1 MTVTA
6 LSHLR
11 VIEYGDGVAAPF
23 CARLFADMGATVVKV
38 EPPAGDSTRQRG
50 PFRGD
55 RPDAEQSGQFHL
67 LNAGKQG
74 LVADLDDAT
83 DREAFE
89 RLLAGA
95 DVLVESSEYASW
107 KRWGLD
113 YETLGRR
120 HPHLIVLSI
129 SPYGR
134 KGAWADRPGTDLTV
148 QAVSSLPNA
157 IGWPDRA
164 PLPVPFDQA
173 EYQAGFHGFA
183 AALCAVRERS
193 ISGLGQGIDIS
204 SAQVLAYQVGGMA
217 LVTSKRFPLQ
227 RSGNRLK
234 GTLYPTAFFEAKDGH
249 VCTVTLHG
257 KQWRKWIDLMGNPDW
272 TRDPQNLDAFRL
284 GSLGPEEPVDIYFR
298 NWLKQFTRA
307 ELVALGNA
315 NDLIVGEVKSID
327 QVLESPQFAF
337 REQWAKIPVGDSEVR
352 IPKPGYSFSETPVA
366 IRTAGPRLARDR
378 AALHAHTAAP
388 LQPTRGTRR
397 KGALEGVR
405 VLDFGWNWA
414 GPMAG
419 QLLAD
424 MGAEVI
430 RMETSL
436 RLDNMRAFDYASIFF
451 CHNNRSKKSATFNI
465 ADPRGSELVRRLA
478 EKCDIVMDNFAA
490 GVMAKNGLGYADL
503 VKHNPRIIVVSM
515 SMAGQ
520 TGPERSLRGFAS
532 ISSAYVGLEGMV
544 GYPEENMTTGFMAFG
559 IGDTA
564 QSIQA
569 VSGALAALIHRER
582 TGQGQFVDM
591 SQIGS
596 LCASLGEPLLDYQL
610 NGRIAGLMGNR
621 HTFYAPHGI
630 YACDEGKRWI
640 AIAVRHEQDWLALCG
655 AMQRDDWKGDAS
667 LRSAATRRARAS
679 ELDRSIAAWCRT
691 ASRDELVERLNA
703 AGVPA
708 APVLELPERNAH
720 AAFAGREL
728 TLSHEGGS
736 YEPCTIYATPWSFTA
751 TPPVMSRPTPAVGEH
766 NDYVHREL
774 LGLDDATIAK
784 LREEKVLV

>member
-1 MTVTA
+1 VSA

-11 VIEYGDGVAAPF
+11 VVEYGDGVAAPL
-23 CARLFADMGATVVKV
+23 CSRLFADMGAEVTKV
-38 EPPAGDSTRQRG
+38 EPPAGDSTRRHG
-50 PFRGD
+50 PFPGD
-55 RPDAEQSGQFHL
+55 RPDAEASGVFHL
-67 LNAGKQG
+67 LNAGKKG
-74 LVADLDDAT
+74 LVADLDDAA
-83 DREAFE
+83 DLEALH
-89 RLLAGA
+89 RLLAGT
-95 DVLVESSEYASW
+95 DVFVESATFADW

-113 YETLGRR
+113 HETLLRR
-120 HPHLIVLSI
+120 HPHLVVVSI

-148 QAVSSLPNA
+148 QAVSSLPHA

-164 PLPVPFDQA
+164 PLPLPYDQA
-173 EYQAGFHGFA
+173 DYQAGFHGFA

-193 ISGLGQGIDIS
+193 ISGQGQGIDIS
-204 SAQVLAYQVGGMA
+204 SAQVLAYQIGGMA

-234 GTLYPTAFFEAKDGH
+234 GTLYPTAFFEAKDGY

-257 KQWRKWIDLMGNPDW
+257 KQWRKWIELMGTPEW
-272 TRDPQNLDAFRL
+272 AKDPQNLDAFRL

-298 NWLKQFTRA
+298 DWLRQFTRA
-307 ELVALGNA
+307 ELIAMGNA
-315 NDLIVGEVKSID
+315 NDLIVGEVKSVD

-337 REQWAKIPVGDSEVR
+337 REQWARIPVSGGEVR
-352 IPKPGYSFSETPVA
+352 VPKPGYSFSETPVA
-366 IRTAGPRLARDR
+366 IRGPGPQLAAGS
-378 AALHAHTAAP
+378 AALRTQPPRP
-388 LQPTRGTRR
+388 LSLPAGTRR
-397 KGALEGVR
+397 KGALDGVR

-451 CHNNRSKKSATFNI
+451 CHNNRSKKAATFNV

-478 EKCDIVMDNFAA
+478 EKCDIVIDNFAA

-503 VKHNPRIIVVSM
+503 VKHNPRIIAVSM

-559 IGDTA
+559 LGDTTQA
-564 QSIQA
+564 IQA
-569 VSGALAALIHRER
+569 VSGAVAALIHRER

-610 NGRIAGLMGNR
+610 NHRLAGLQGNR
-621 HTFYAPHGI
+621 HPQYAPHGI
-630 YACDEGKRWI
+630 HGCDDGRRWV
-640 AIAVRHEQDWLALCG
+640 AVAVRDDKDWRALCG
-655 AMQRDDWKGDAS
+655 VMQRRDWLEDATLS
-667 LRSAATRRARAS
+667 SEATRRARVQ
-679 ELDRSIAAWCRT
+679 ELERGVGEWCRPRN
-691 ASRDELVERLNA
+691 RDEIVEQLCA

-708 APVLELPERNAH
+708 APVLELPERNDH
-720 AAFAGREL
+720 AAFAGRSL
-728 TLSHEGGS
+728 VLSHEGGS
-736 YEPCTIYATPWSFTA
+736 YEPCRIYATPWSFTA
-751 TPPVMSRPTPAVGEH
+751 TPPVMWRPTPAVGEH

-774 LGLDDATIAK
+774 LGLDEATIAR